1 MLYRGGLVNGDTLHP
16 EAPPLYAT
24 TAFMMDDLYKQFE
37 VNETRGYNYI
47 RGTNPT
53 RDALGELISCAEE
66 GEWSLL
72 FSSGMGAIYS
82 TITTFAKSG
91 DHVVANS
98 DLYGETID
106 LLSNHLSRSGVET
119 TFVPFSDLDAVRTAA
134 KPNTRLFYSEVISNP
149 LTNIVDVKAVADIAH
164 EAGALYCVDSTF
176 STPYVIQPLKHGV
189 DLVIH
194 SLTKYFN
201 GHSDACGGSVT
212 GSRALLEQIRRV
224 MLLVGSSLD
233 PYSSW
238 IILRGARTMG
248 MRVRKQN
255 ENAAQLA
262 AFLEHHPKVEKV
274 YHPSL
279 PSHPQHA
286 FARSVFHDG
295 FYGAIVTFSMQ
306 CSIEKINDFMHHLNL
321 VTYLP
326 SLGGYRT
333 TLSHPVS
340 SSHHDVPE
348 AVRLKMGIHD
358 GMLRISVGCEDI
370 HDLIHDFETALEAM

>member
-1 MLYRGGLVNGDTLHP
+1 MLYRGGLVNGDTLHS
-16 EAPPLYAT
+16 EGPPLYAT

-37 VNETRGYNYI
+37 VNEQRGYNYV

-53 RDALGELISCAEE
+53 RDALGELITHAEE
-66 GEWSLL
+66 GEETLL

-82 TITTFAKSG
+82 TIITFAKNG
-91 DHVVANS
+91 DHVIANS

-106 LLSNHLSRSGVET
+106 LLTNYLSKCGVET
-119 TFVPFSDLDAVRTAA
+119 TFVPFSDLDAVRAA
-134 KPNTRLFYSEVISNP
+134 RRPNTTLLYSEVISNP
-149 LTNIVDVKAVADIAH
+149 LTNIVDVQAIAKIAH
-164 EAGALYCVDSTF
+164 EIGAIYCVDSTF
-176 STPYVIQPLKHGV
+176 TTPFVIQPLKHGV

-201 GHSDACGGSVT
+201 GHSDASGGSLT
-212 GSRALLEQIRRV
+212 GRQELLERVRPV

-238 IILRGARTMG
+238 AILRGARTMG

-255 ENAAQLA
+255 ENANQLA
-262 AFLEHHPKVEKV
+262 EFLADHPKVEKV

-279 PSHPQHA
+279 PSHPQHE
-286 FARSVFHDG
+286 FAKTLFYDG
-295 FYGAIVTFSMQ
+295 YNGAIVTFSMR
-306 CSIEKINDFMHHLNL
+306 CSIEEINDFMHHLNL

-326 SLGGYRT
+326 TLGGYRT

-348 AVRLKMGIHD
+348 PVRLKMGIHD

-370 HDLIHDFETALEAM
+370 KDLINDFKSALDAM